1 MSEHHCRH
9 CCTHKK
15 DHESPRRRHLSPRS
29 YKTHRRYR
37 NPRRRYYIDGD
48 REWQLA
54 NNIEDCAI
62 CKEPAIDD
70 DPLNARCNNEHDKS
84 KHYFHEHCLNTWLAT
99 GRSNT
104 CPVCVQPCKP
114 QDVVDRLVEESD
126 DSGGEEIIIVP
137 LHPEESDNEIDINGW
152 YSDSDD
158 DLHAEIDEQIRLG
171 RENAR
176 LFVEGR
182 ERWNDWMENSPPSRR
197 TITAFEENERKE
209 GRPEADLTYVNF
221 GQLVEAFLD
230 VVDPWRR
237 IRGRGWEATAEM
249 IREMDPIRFN
259 YLFPELPPA
268 LR

>member
-1 MSEHHCRH
+1 
-9 CCTHKK
+9 
-15 DHESPRRRHLSPRS
+15 
-29 YKTHRRYR
+29 
-37 NPRRRYYIDGD
+37 
-48 REWQLA
+48 
-54 NNIEDCAI
+54 
-62 CKEPAIDD
+62 
-70 DPLNARCNNEHDKS
+70 
-84 KHYFHEHCLNTWLAT
+84 
-99 GRSNT
+99 
-104 CPVCVQPCKP
+104 
-114 QDVVDRLVEESD
+114 VEESD

-158 DLHAEIDEQIRLG
+158 DLYAEIHEQIRLG

-209 GRPEADLTYVNF
+209 GRPEADLTYVNS
-221 GQLVEAFLD
+221 GQLMEAKVE
-230 VVDPWRR
+230 

-268 LR
+268 